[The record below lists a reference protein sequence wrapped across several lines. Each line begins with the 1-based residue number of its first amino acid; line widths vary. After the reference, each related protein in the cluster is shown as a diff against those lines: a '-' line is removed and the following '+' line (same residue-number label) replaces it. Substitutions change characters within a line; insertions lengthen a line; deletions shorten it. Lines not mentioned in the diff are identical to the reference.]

1 MSTWNQNS
9 GYGKSYLDRLT
20 SSLPATHGKIFIVCA
35 ATNENYDKLA
45 DLLPPDPDGDVRL
58 FTTIQAALD
67 ACVTQRDDYVITV
80 PGVNF
85 TITAALTMSKSR
97 VHLICP
103 SGIKEGGWPG
113 ETSITQSGSAD
124 CITITGNG
132 CEVAGFWFVPKQG
145 QDIIDIGTTWVS
157 NIHHNYFGMASTDG
171 SDNSA
176 IIGTAPIQTSI
187 YKNWFNNHSPG
198 AMSGTDND
206 LGYFIRMSSA
216 GATRACIVDNV
227 FISGLNTEV
236 TAAIS
241 YVGVQAIIARNY
253 LVEDVAHGASE
264 AGIFTLG
271 ISVAAG
277 NFVVDNRV
285 GIQTAGNAIDGM
297 DAALDVENWG
307 EALLT

>member
-1 MSTWNQNS
+1 MPTWNQNS

-20 SSLPATHGKIFIVCA
+20 SSLPATHGKIFVVCA
-35 ATNENYDKLA
+35 STNENYDKLC

-67 ACVTQRDDYVITV
+67 ACVTQRDDYVVTV

-85 TITAALTMSKSR
+85 TITTALTMSKSR

-103 SGIKEGGWPG
+103 SGIKEGAWPG
-113 ETSITQSGSAD
+113 DTSITQTGNYD
-124 CITITGNG
+124 VITITGNG
-132 CEVAGFWFVPKQG
+132 CEVAGFWLTGKQG
-145 QDIIDIGTTWVS
+145 YDTIDIGTTWTAD
-157 NIHHNYFGMASTDG
+157 IHHNYFCMSATDG
-171 SDNSA
+171 SDNSG
-176 IIGTAPIQTSI
+176 ISGSAPIQSSI
-187 YKNWFNNHSPG
+187 HHNWFNNHLPG

-206 LGYFIRMSSA
+206 LGYFIEITSGA
-216 GATRACIVDNV
+216 ATRAYIADNV

-236 TAAIS
+236 TAGILYA
-241 YVGVQAIIARNY
+241 GCQAIIVRNL

-264 AGIFTLG
+264 AGTLTLG
-271 ISVAAG
+271 ISVAAN
-277 NFVVDNRV
+277 NFLCDNRV
-285 GIQTAGNAIDGM
+285 GIQTAANAISGM